1 MDIRQQ
7 SALFSET
14 ETRFRTKKVGTSLLA
29 AVPIMA
35 LLGFA
40 ASNPPNALAVP
51 SYARQTGLACSGC
64 HYTPPELN
72 PAGRR
77 FKLLGYVDRGD
88 QTKTVTSEGSK
99 AHAALDLLA
108 SLPLSVMLEASFTA
122 TNSPV
127 PNVALNPT
135 PPPTYLLTPT
145 QNGSFEFPQ
154 DISLFLAGA
163 WTSKVGSFL
172 QVTYDTRDD
181 HFTSDNTDIRFADKT
196 KISGKELVY
205 GLDLNNNPTVED
217 LWNSTPAWGFPWI
230 ASDFA
235 PTPTAT
241 PIINGPLAQDVAGFG
256 GYAMWNSHLYLNLE
270 IYRSEHV
277 GGPQPNPGIGY
288 THNIVG
294 VAPYWRVAW
303 QESTGTTQFEIG
315 SYGMHMKNSPNV
327 IPSGVGDRYDAY
339 TDWAFDTQ
347 YDRTLFR
354 KDVLSLRGTYIR
366 ENSQLAYSCNPNLP
380 GGALA
385 AVCGHHLNTFMP
397 NAEFHFGNRLS
408 GTFAW
413 FITQGT
419 IDTTL
424 YAPYPV
430 TGSANGDPRSAGYI
444 ANVSYWPWQNL
455 QLAAQYTGYTRFNGG
470 SSSYDVTPNGRNASA
485 NNTIYLDAKFLF

>member
-1 MDIRQQ
+1 MDMQQQ
-7 SALFSET
+7 SALFST
-14 ETRFRTKKVGTSLLA
+14 QKMRFQTKKVAVSFLA
-29 AVPIMA
+29 TVPITLLLFLTA
-35 LLGFA
+35 L
-40 ASNPPNALAVP
+40 NPPGALAVP

-99 AHAALDLLA
+99 THAALNLLA
-108 SLPLSVMLEASFTA
+108 SLPLSVMLEASFTN
-122 TNSPV
+122 TSSPV
-127 PNVALNPT
+127 PA
-135 PPPTYLLTPT
+135 T
-145 QNGSFEFPQ
+145 QNGSFQLPQ

-163 WTSKVGSFL
+163 WTSNVGSFL
-172 QVTYDTRDD
+172 QVTYETQND
-181 HFTSDNTDIRFADKT
+181 HFTSDNTDIRYANKT
-196 KISGKELVY
+196 KMSGRELVY

-230 ASDFA
+230 ASNVA

-241 PIINGPLAQDVAGFG
+241 PIINGALAQDVAGFG
-256 GYAMWNSHLYLNLE
+256 GYAMWNDHLYLNLE
-270 IYRSEHV
+270 LYRSDHV
-277 GGPQPNPGIGY
+277 GGPQPNPGVGFGF
-288 THNIVG
+288 NIRG
-294 VAPYWRVAW
+294 VAPYWRLAW

-315 SYGMHMKNSPNV
+315 TYGMHMKTLPQAITGATGATVSED
-327 IPSGVGDRYDAY
+327 GY

-397 NAEFHFGNRLS
+397 NAEFHFGNRYS
-408 GTFAW
+408 GTFGW

-419 IDTTL
+419 ADCAL
-424 YAPYPV
+424 YGPCPASGGNP
-430 TGSANGDPRSAGYI
+430 NGDPRSAGYI

-455 QLAAQYTGYTRFNGG
+455 QLAAQYTAYTRFNGAANNYDG
-470 SSSYDVTPNGRNASA
+470 SGRNASS